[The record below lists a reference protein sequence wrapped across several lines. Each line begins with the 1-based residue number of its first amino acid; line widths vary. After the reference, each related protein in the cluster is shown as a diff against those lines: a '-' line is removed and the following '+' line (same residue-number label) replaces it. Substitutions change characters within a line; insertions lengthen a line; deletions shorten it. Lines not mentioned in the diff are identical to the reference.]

1 MSATCSREQL
11 VAAAD
16 EADAILRQTWPRGGR
31 YLVDTSG
38 RMSAEE
44 LDEHP
49 RACTGARPPIDGW
62 WFR

>member
-1 MSATCSREQL
+1 MNETWSREQL

-16 EADAILRQTWPRGGR
+16 DASKVVRHSWPRGGR

-44 LDEHP
+44 LDEHA
-49 RACTGARPPIDGW
+49 RACNCARLPIDGW
-62 WFR
+62 